1 MRCSA
6 SAQRVKEVSG
16 NVCASG
22 KKKKQ
27 TIFSFFIE
35 GKINNWSWLICLGPS
50 DAQVSNC
57 FLNVSENNSVLRF
70 VLCY

>member
-1 MRCSA
+1 MLR
-6 SAQRVKEVSG
+6 G
-16 NVCASG
+16 L
-22 KKKKQ
+22 KKFLEMFVLLEKKT

-35 GKINNWSWLICLGPS
+35 GKINNWNWLICLGPS